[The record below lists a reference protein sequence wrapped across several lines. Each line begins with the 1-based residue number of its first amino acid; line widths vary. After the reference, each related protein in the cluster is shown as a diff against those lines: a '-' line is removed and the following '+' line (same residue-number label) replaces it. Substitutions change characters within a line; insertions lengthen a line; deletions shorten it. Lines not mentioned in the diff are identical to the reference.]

1 MRVRAAELFDAGR
14 PCGAEAN
21 MAKLLAADASWEAAN
36 VALQTHGGF
45 GFAEDYD
52 VERKFRET
60 RLYQVAPISTNLILS
75 YIAEHVLGLPAL
87 VLMAAPLD
95 GVTVVALEQ
104 AVAAPFATRQ
114 LADLGARVVKVER
127 PGVGD
132 FARAYDATVKGLS
145 SHFVWLNRSKESLT
159 LDLKRPEAREVV
171 DRLIDRADVFV
182 QNLAPGA
189 ADRLG
194 MDAGTL
200 RARRPRLVVCNV
212 SGYGATGP
220 YRDKKAYDLLVQAEA
235 GLVSITGTPEQVVKS
250 SISVADIAAGMYAY
264 SGVLTALFRRERTG
278 EGAAIEV
285 SMLEGARRVDGLP
298 ALLHD
303 VRRLAPRPGAAH
315 GTPPSRLTAPFEG
328 ADGETV
334 FLGLQNE
341 REWVRFCAVVL
352 ERPGSRHRPALRRQ
366 REARRQPGRAR
377 GGDPRCLR
385 VSDRGGH
392 RGPARRGAD
401 RQRPH
406 ELRSAARR
414 ASPAPGPRPLA
425 RRAVER
431 RAAPGPPCRRP
442 PSTASTP
449 AMDAVPEV
457 GEHTDA
463 LLAELGYVPET
474 VAAWRRAGIV

>member
-1 MRVRAAELFDAGR
+1 
-14 PCGAEAN
+14 
-21 MAKLLAADASWEAAN
+21 
-36 VALQTHGGF
+36 
-45 GFAEDYD
+45 
-52 VERKFRET
+52 
-60 RLYQVAPISTNLILS
+60 
-75 YIAEHVLGLPAL
+75 
-87 VLMAAPLD
+87 MAAPLD

-132 FARAYDATVKGLS
+132 FARGYDATVKGLS

-171 DRLIDRADVFV
+171 GRLIDRADVFV

-194 MDAGTL
+194 LDAGTL

-212 SGYGATGP
+212 SGYGASGP

-235 GLVSITGTPEQVVKS
+235 GLVSITGTPDTVVKS

-278 EGAAIEV
+278 EGATIEV
-285 SMLEGARRVDGLP
+285 SMLEALGEWMGFPLYYTMYGGSPPARSGARH
-298 ALLHD
+298 AAI
-303 VRRLAPRPGAAH
+303 APYG
-315 GTPPSRLTAPFEG
+315 PFEG

-341 REWVRFCAVVL
+341 REWVRFCAEVL
-352 ERPGSRHRPALRRQ
+352 ERPELASDPRFDANAKRVANRDALETAI
-366 REARRQPGRAR
+366 REVFATLTAAAIVARLDAAQIANGRMNSVAQLAEHPQLRAR
-377 GGDPRCLR
+377 DRWCEVPSSAGPLRATLPPATLDGAEPR
-385 VSDRGGH
+385 
-392 RGPARRGAD
+392 
-401 RQRPH
+401 
-406 ELRSAARR
+406 
-414 ASPAPGPRPLA
+414 
-425 RRAVER
+425 
-431 RAAPGPPCRRP
+431 
-442 PSTASTP
+442 
-449 AMDAVPEV
+449 MDAVPEV

-463 LLAELGYVPET
+463 LLAELGFAPET
-474 VAAWRRAGIV
+474 VEAWRRAGVV